1 MPLHYEVRM
10 LLNPRSDQ
18 DRDLVGFLESIPKGK
33 RTALIRSVL
42 IAHFRAH
49 APAPLISSGETKQAF
64 DNKTSSATS
73 ASANFGVAVTN
84 IAPAIQ
90 SPPPLPASV
99 FVLDPLRVT
108 EKSVQDQDEEAD
120 SSLQQLIW

>member
-42 IAHFRAH
+42 IAHFRTH
-49 APAPLISSGETKQAF
+49 APAPLISSGETERAF
-64 DNKTSSATS
+64 EKKTNRATS

-84 IAPAIQ
+84 IASAIQ
-90 SPPPLPASV
+90 SPPLPASV
-99 FVLDPLRVT
+99 FVLDPLRVA